1 MLNKF
6 RYYFRNWAFRRTVE
20 TGTVVLNQR
29 RIYILPTR
37 QGFAFAFVLVLML
50 LGDINYNL
58 SLGYVLTFLLATIAG
73 MSMLYTF
80 RNMAQLEIHA
90 GHVAAV
96 FAGEQAQF
104 VFHFNNPGT
113 LVRYRIQLQDD
124 NGHHTVFDL
133 PAQQATPVQLSIP
146 ATQRGWL
153 DSGRLTLYTEFPF
166 GLFHAW
172 SYIHFDVRC
181 LVYPAPAAAQPLPAI
196 SLQDGN
202 GKIAGSG
209 DEDFYGLRNYAP
221 GDALPR
227 IAWKAFAR
235 EQGLQ
240 VKQFSAY
247 QGQELWLDWLQLP
260 NIATERKLELLT
272 RWVLEADKQNLL
284 YGLRLPNGEIS
295 PQHSAVHQTECLRAL
310 ALFRVTNDPAPLPN
324 PSPTSGGGTPLNP
337 LSRLRERVARSVGR
351 GQS

>member
-1 MLNKF
+1 
-6 RYYFRNWAFRRTVE
+6 
-20 TGTVVLNQR
+20 
-29 RIYILPTR
+29 
-37 QGFAFAFVLVLML
+37 ML

-73 MSMLYTF
+73 MSMLHTF

-260 NIATERKLELLT
+260 TIATERKLELLT
-272 RWVLEADKQNLL
+272 RWVLDADKQNLL
-284 YGLRLPNGEIS
+284 YGLRLPNVEIA
-295 PQHSAVHQTECLRAL
+295 PQRSAAHQTECLRAL
-310 ALFRVTNDPAPLPN
+310 ALFGVTNDPAPLPN
-324 PSPTSGGGTPLNP
+324 PSPTSGRGTPLNP